1 MSHNQPI
8 STIEAQYVAQAV
20 GKYGLFKDN
29 VYEKVK
35 M

>member
-20 GKYGLFKDN
+20 GKYGLLKTTCK
-29 VYEKVK
+29 EI
-35 M
+35 